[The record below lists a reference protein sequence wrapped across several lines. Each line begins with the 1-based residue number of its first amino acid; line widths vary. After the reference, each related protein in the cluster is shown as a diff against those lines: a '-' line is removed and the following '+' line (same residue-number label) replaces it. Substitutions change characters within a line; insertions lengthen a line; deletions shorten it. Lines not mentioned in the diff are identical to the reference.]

1 MKPLPK
7 ARTLDEIRALAESM
21 TAMQL
26 AALLRH
32 IMETPHDKLG
42 GVAGI
47 LLWDEA
53 SANLLPPVRVQVNG
67 SAVSLHVAQ
76 DPLHLMTGECN
87 HKEVN

>member
-42 GVAGI
+42 GVGGI

-67 SAVSLHVAQ
+67 NAVSLHIAQ
-76 DPLHLMTGECN
+76 DLPHLMTGEFN
-87 HKEVN
+87 DEEVN